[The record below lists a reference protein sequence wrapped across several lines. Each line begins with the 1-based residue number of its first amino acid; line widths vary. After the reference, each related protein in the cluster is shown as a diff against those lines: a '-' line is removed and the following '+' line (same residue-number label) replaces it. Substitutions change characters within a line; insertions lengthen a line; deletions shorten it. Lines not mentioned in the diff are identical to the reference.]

1 MTRPGGSCGR
11 RVLRRRLQTMT
22 GKAAYTCT
30 DDELL
35 EEFESL
41 ARRAGIEIPDD
52 RREAMLACY
61 RDYRAMT
68 ALLHGARDAA
78 VESANVFSINSIKRG
93 G

>member
-1 MTRPGGSCGR
+1 MTEISESICS
-11 RVLRRRLQTMT
+11 
-22 GKAAYTCT
+22 

-35 EEFESL
+35 QEFEAL
-41 ARRAGIEIPDD
+41 ARRAGIEILDD

-68 ALLHGARDAA
+68 ALLHGDRAAA
-78 VESANVFSINSIKRG
+78 VESANVFSIDSIKRG